1 MSRRSLSQFENSS
14 VLLIVG
20 ICSVYATEPLLST
33 RGQPDEKHHAAD
45 DVVAGEF
52 QEKRGGGELRKT
64 LRDGGQCKALR
75 GDLAMCRPAASA
87 AFARDHHYRL
97 RCLSNKS
104 RMGLVQCVR

>member
-64 LRDGGQCKALR
+64 LQDGGPCKAFE
-75 GDLAMCRPAASA
+75 AMCRPAASA